1 MQELGAGDIGPSRR
15 LLADALSAACEGLE
29 QPAVAAVLDAVAVLA
44 ARDDGE
50 LAVTLLGAAHTIR
63 GAFDESSP
71 DAPAARQA
79 AARRIGEGVLETA
92 YQRGRELSRDDAVA
106 LAQDFLR

>member
-1 MQELGAGDIGPSRR
+1 V
-15 LLADALSAACEGLE
+15 LE
-29 QPAVAAVLDAVAVLA
+29 AVAVLA

-50 LAVTLLGAAHTIR
+50 LAARLLGAAHTIR

-79 AARRIGEGVLETA
+79 AAQRIGGSAFETA
-92 YQRGRELSRDDAVA
+92 YRRGRELSREDAVA